1 MTIIE
6 AFQQAEN
13 GKLIT
18 NNFLKSRG
26 HILKY
31 ISGGVFYQYELIDGK
46 TKYKYEVREF
56 PLADIISIGWEVLD
70 KNWEDLELI
79 H

>member
-31 ISGGVFYQYELIDGK
+31 ISGGVFYQYELINDK
-46 TKYKYEVREF
+46 TTYKYEVRNF
-56 PLADIISIGWEVLD
+56 SLAEIITIGWEVLE
-70 KNWEDLELI
+70 KNWEDLN
-79 H
+79 HS

>member
-6 AFQQAEN
+6 AFQNAEN

-18 NNFLKSRG
+18 NNFLKSHG

-31 ISGGVFYQYELIDGK
+31 IGAGVFYQYELIDDK
-46 TKYKYEVREF
+46 TTYKYEVREF
-56 PLADIISIGWEVLD
+56 PLAYIISTGWEIVE
-70 KNWEDLELI
+70 KNWETLN
-79 H
+79 HS